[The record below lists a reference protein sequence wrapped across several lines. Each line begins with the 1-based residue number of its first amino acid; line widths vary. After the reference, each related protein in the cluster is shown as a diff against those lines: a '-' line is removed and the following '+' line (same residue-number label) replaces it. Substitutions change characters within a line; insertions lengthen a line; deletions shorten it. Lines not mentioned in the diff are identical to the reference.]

1 MTTNSHGEVPFIHL
15 LRAFAPI
22 PVVWAHIAMMVEWQ
36 FHTTWEPLTLFYRLI
51 GNPLHLEQAGGHLGV
66 IVFFLISGYIISFV
80 AEREDRIPFA
90 LKRVF
95 RLFPALAVAI
105 AILFVFNTIGSIAR
119 PNIPATDY
127 LLSLFLLDQFF
138 WPSSTVLSVTWTL
151 FPEVVF
157 YALVCAFMPLIKKR
171 PVAATVALATSSY
184 LIIAATGMFG
194 NAPAHASHLAYL
206 PMFIIG
212 RVFFLLQTGKISR
225 ESALAFVCA
234 QFFMLYGLFDA
245 IWPDQMWSSPQKAW
259 TYPLAT
265 IIFFSCMIWSPAVTW
280 RPIRF
285 LGDISYS
292 LYLVHIPVGYFV
304 ADKVYSPSIGF
315 TVTFFAAVAASIVAA
330 WLSYRYVETPG
341 RNLGRKMLKKWS
353 LPSATST
360 KLAEAER

>member
-1 MTTNSHGEVPFIHL
+1 MTTNNHGEVPFIHL
-15 LRAFAPI
+15 LRAFAPL

-36 FHTTWEPLTLFYRLI
+36 FHTTWLPLTVFYRMI

-80 AEREDRIPFA
+80 AEREDRVSFA

-95 RLFPALAVAI
+95 RLFPALTVTI
-105 AILFVFNTIGSIAR
+105 AALFVFNSIGSIAR

-138 WPSSTVLSVTWTL
+138 WPGSTVLSVTWTL
-151 FPEVVF
+151 FPEIVF
-157 YALVCAFMPLIKKR
+157 YALVCIFMPLIKKR
-171 PVAATVALATSSY
+171 PVASTVALAAASY
-184 LIIAATGMFG
+184 LVIAATGAFG
-194 NAPAHASHLAYL
+194 TAPDHASHLAYL

-225 ESALAFVCA
+225 EAAFVFVCS
-234 QFFMLYGLFDA
+234 QFLLLYGIFDA
-245 IWPDQMWSSPQKAW
+245 LWPGQMWADSQKAW

-265 IIFFSCMIWSPAVTW
+265 IIFFSCMLWNPAVTW

-304 ADKVYSPSIGF
+304 ADKVYSPSTGF
-315 TVTFFAAVAASIVAA
+315 TITFIAAIVASIGAA
-330 WLSYRYVETPG
+330 WLSYRYIETPG
-341 RNLGRKMLKKWS
+341 RNLGRKLIKRRPTAS
-353 LPSATST
+353 VRSATFVN
-360 KLAEAER
+360 R